1 MAHGRWQTILFLLSY
16 PNMTIDE
23 FQKMDLRVGTVLAAE
38 RVEGS
43 EKLLK
48 LSVDI
53 GEPRSDLR
61 PGAEPIPANAGSGTR
76 QILSG
81 IAKSYVPEDLVGKQV
96 VIIANLEP
104 RVMMGFEGQGM
115 ILAAHGENGEPIL
128 LVPLREA
135 PPGAKIS

>member
-1 MAHGRWQTILFLLSY
+1 
-16 PNMTIDE
+16 MTIDE
-23 FQKMDLRVGTVLAAE
+23 FQKMDLRVGKILAAD

-53 GEPRSDLR
+53 GE
-61 PGAEPIPANAGSGTR
+61 TR

-81 IAKSYVPEDLVGKQV
+81 IAKSHAPEDLVGREV

-104 RVMMGFEGQGM
+104 RMMMGMESQGM
-115 ILAAHGENGEPIL
+115 ILAAHGENGEPVVL
-128 LVPLREA
+128 AVEKEV

>member
-1 MAHGRWQTILFLLSY
+1 M
-16 PNMTIDE
+16 PMTIDE
-23 FQKMDLRVGTVLAAE
+23 FQKMDLRVGKILSAA

-53 GEPRSDLR
+53 GEPR
-61 PGAEPIPANAGSGTR
+61 

-81 IAKSYVPEDLVGKQV
+81 IAKSYAPEDLVGKEV
-96 VIIANLEP
+96 VIIANLDP
-104 RVMMGFEGQGM
+104 RMMMGLESQGM
-115 ILAAHGENGEPIL
+115 ILAAHGENGEPVML
-128 LVPLREA
+128 AVERDV

>member
-1 MAHGRWQTILFLLSY
+1 
-16 PNMTIDE
+16 MTIDE
-23 FQKMDLRVGTVLAAE
+23 FQKMDLRVGKVLSAE

-53 GEPRSDLR
+53 GEPR
-61 PGAEPIPANAGSGTR
+61 

-81 IAKSYVPEDLVGKQV
+81 IAKSYAPEDLVGREV

-104 RVMMGFEGQGM
+104 RMMMGMESQGM
-115 ILAAHGENGEPIL
+115 ILAAHGEQGEPVML
-128 LVPLREA
+128 AVEREV
-135 PPGAKIS
+135 PPGAKIT